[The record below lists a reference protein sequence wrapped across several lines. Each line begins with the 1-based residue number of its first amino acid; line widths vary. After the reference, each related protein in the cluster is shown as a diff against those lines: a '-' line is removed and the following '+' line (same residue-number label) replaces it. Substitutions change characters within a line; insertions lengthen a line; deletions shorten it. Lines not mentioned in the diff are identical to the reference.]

1 MRRTVII
8 AVTSFAAIALV
19 GGLLGA
25 SGAFA
30 ANTTTVG
37 GHAALSQPQAAST
50 PGAAASTPSSASS
63 PAAAGTSV
71 TSGATT
77 APNTGTGPG
86 DSGISPMV
94 WISIAGVGV
103 VALGLMSAGWYTA
116 RRKD

>member
-37 GHAALSQPQAAST
+37 GHAVLSQPQAAST
-50 PGAAASTPSSASS
+50 PGTAATPSSASS

-94 WISIAGVGV
+94 WIAIGGAGV